1 MTGSTAKQIFDRA
14 QLPNDVLVRIWNLAD
29 TEFRGALSV
38 TEFIIAMHLLASYRT
53 GALRALPQNLPA
65 GLYEAA
71 ARRGAPPRQA
81 SGSRP
86 TSDMPSI
93 SPVPRQFSGGAPQR
107 TSSPL
112 ARAPYT
118 APQTAQQPSGMQSR
132 PPLEWAISPQEKLQF
147 DALFAKV
154 DVDNRG
160 YVTGDQAVGFFSN
173 SKLPEEDLAQIWD
186 LADINSEGQ
195 LNREEFAVAMY
206 LIRQQLNQRNLAKK
220 TPLPQSLPPSLV
232 PPSMRR
238 QISTPSS
245 PMAAAGDS
253 ASDRAKPK
261 SAAEDLFGLD
271 AFSTPPA
278 QVAHSTGGSTAF
290 TPNTPQAAGSPPQPQ
305 PAQQSSV
312 FKPFVPSSSFGQN
325 MMTPHGTGPSRTLQN
340 QGGQQSNSDDLL
352 GDNDPEVS
360 KRLTQETTD
369 LANLS
374 NQVGTL
380 TTQMQQ
386 VQSKRVSTQEDLSQV
401 NKQKRDFETR
411 LSQLRSAY
419 EQEARG
425 VRALEDQL
433 AASRSESKKIQQD
446 LAMVQHTHQNL
457 QTEHQQVASALEAD
471 QKEIAALK
479 ERIRQVNNE
488 ISQLKPQLEK
498 MRLDARQQKGLVVIN
513 KKQLSTLEADREKI
527 KGELAGASLEM
538 DNATRELEE
547 TQRTLE
553 ATQRG
558 QTMPS
563 GPAPVTSPTSTA
575 SQSMNPFHRR
585 ATGTSLDR
593 GLPHTATS
601 PQTVATPNLNAFDS
615 FFGAPIST
623 SSPFAPQEQS
633 PTPHQTLGADNS
645 DLPRE
650 APAFPE
656 PFTKAI
662 DSPAQTG
669 SQTSAIATPPSTSEE
684 LPPASA
690 LPPPPPQ
697 SRQITSSFLPL
708 KDNLPRSESPSSS
721 IGVAPPTSRYGD
733 FSGMDTPT
741 NERQFSENIPNA
753 QATEQLEPLD
763 ERATNMFTPAVHGD
777 SAENNTSSTQLP
789 DANKPSEIGTAAAN
803 AGYRDFGL
811 SSGPPDIPGAFPTE
825 STPFHTPS
833 TISEYRDTQQTQN
846 QPAVANKLG
855 GVDKVSSADSQPRV
869 LGSDRQD
876 FDSAFESFGNKGKE
890 PDRSGSGFHG
900 GNPDISAPR
909 GAGAEFPPIQEFG
922 ADNDSDSSSDRGF
935 EDHFTA
941 ASPQKHQ
948 RDISHASEAT
958 DDSLYGA
965 STESAKDVPSPER
978 LKAER
983 ALSNSSQLPTPNAQS
998 SPPTYEQTTSE
1009 NAVSN
1014 ELRDTKQFPA
1024 EYGGLLPPREPMESP
1039 PGSVVQSPNVGDTSA
1054 PLFGNPLPK
1063 ERTVSGDSTSSAR
1076 MPMPFGASA
1085 APYAYNTVPASSEP
1099 PHTQQTQ
1106 TQFSQVQAPPSQA
1119 EAPPSQI
1126 HPPPSQA
1133 QAPIIPPKNV
1143 FDDFDNEFG
1152 DLSEAQ
1158 AADDKIPD
1166 NFGPSHQSD
1175 FDEFN
1180 PTFDSPAPSKAIASS
1195 VNQDTNA
1202 FHDFES
1208 SISGTTQPTST
1219 SRQTAQAAPSNHDWD
1234 AMFAGLDGG
1243 SGQTNGNVVASPF
1256 QAPEGTT
1263 GSAFEDLGTREE
1275 VGAKPALGRT
1285 LTTDHDDPIL
1295 KRLTGMGYPR
1305 DASLAA
1311 LERFDY
1317 NLDKVCSL
1325 LDVG

>member
-1 MTGSTAKQIFDRA
+1 M
-14 QLPNDVLVRIWNLAD
+14 
-29 TEFRGALSV
+29 
-38 TEFIIAMHLLASYRT
+38 
-53 GALRALPQNLPA
+53 PQNLPA

-86 TSDMPSI
+86 TSDVPSI
-93 SPVPRQFSGGAPQR
+93 PPIPRQFSGGLPQR

-147 DALFAKV
+147 DTLFAKV

-173 SKLPEEDLAQIWD
+173 SKLPEEELAQIWD

-195 LNREEFAVAMY
+195 LNRDEFAVAMH

-238 QISTPSS
+238 QTSTSS
-245 PMAAAGDS
+245 LSMAAAVDS

-271 AFSTPPA
+271 AFSTPPT

-290 TPNTPQAAGSPPQPQ
+290 TPNSPQATGSPPQPH

-325 MMTPHGTGPSRTLQN
+325 MMTPHGTGPSRNLQS
-340 QGGQQSNSDDLL
+340 QGRQPSNSDDLL

-386 VQSKRVSTQEDLSQV
+386 VQSKRVSTQEDLSQM
-401 NKQKRDFETR
+401 NKQKRDFEAR

-419 EQEARG
+419 EQEARE

-446 LAMVQHTHQNL
+446 LAMTQHTHQNL

-471 QKEIAALK
+471 QKEMTALK

-488 ISQLKPQLEK
+488 ISQLKSQLEK
-498 MRLDARQQKGLVVIN
+498 LRLDARQQKGLVVIN

-527 KGELAGASLEM
+527 KGELAGVSLEM
-538 DNATRELEE
+538 ENATRELEE
-547 TQRTLE
+547 TQRNLE
-553 ATQRG
+553 ATQRA
-558 QTMPS
+558 QIVPS
-563 GPAPVTSPTSTA
+563 APAPVTSPTSSTT

-593 GLPHTATS
+593 GLPQTATL

-623 SSPFAPQEQS
+623 TSPFVPQEQS
-633 PTPHQTLGADNS
+633 PTLHQTLGADGS

-650 APAFPE
+650 ASAFSE
-656 PFTKAI
+656 PFAKPI
-662 DSPAQTG
+662 DSLVQTG
-669 SQTSAIATPPSTSEE
+669 SQTSAIATQPSTSEE
-684 LPPASA
+684 LPAAST

-733 FSGMDTPT
+733 SPGMDTLT
-741 NERQFSENIPNA
+741 NERQFSRNIPHA
-753 QATEQLEPLD
+753 QTAEQSEPLD
-763 ERATNMFTPAVHGD
+763 EMATNMFAPTVHGH
-777 SAENNTSSTQLP
+777 SAENDNSSTRLP
-789 DANKPSEIGTAAAN
+789 DTKMPSEIGTAAAN
-803 AGYRDFGL
+803 AGFRDFGQ
-811 SSGPPDIPGAFPTE
+811 SSGPPDIPGAFPSE
-825 STPFHTPS
+825 STPFHTPL
-833 TISEYRDTQQTQN
+833 TTSEHKDTQQTQN
-846 QPAVANKLG
+846 QFSVANKLG
-855 GVDKVSSADSQPRV
+855 NVDKVSSADTQPRDP
-869 LGSDRQD
+869 GSARQD

-890 PDRSGSGFHG
+890 PDRSGSVFHAG
-900 GNPDISAPR
+900 GSDVSAPR
-909 GAGAEFPPIQEFG
+909 GAGAEFPPIQELG
-922 ADNDSDSSSDRGF
+922 ADDDSDSSSDRGF

-941 ASPQKHQ
+941 ASPPKHQ
-948 RDISHASEAT
+948 RDISRVSGVT
-958 DDSLYGA
+958 DDSLYDA
-965 STESAKDVPSPER
+965 STGSVKDVPTAEPPSTER
-978 LKAER
+978 PV
-983 ALSNSSQLPTPNAQS
+983 SNSSQLPTPNAQS
-998 SPPTYEQTTSE
+998 SPPTYEQTTSA
-1009 NAVSN
+1009 NAASK
-1014 ELRDTKQFPA
+1014 ELRDTNHFPA
-1024 EYGGLLPPREPMESP
+1024 EYGGLLAPREPLNLPPGNVVESP
-1039 PGSVVQSPNVGDTSA
+1039 SVGDTGASL
-1054 PLFGNPLPK
+1054 PGNPVPK
-1063 ERTVSGDSTSSAR
+1063 ERTVSGDSTSSTR
-1076 MPMPFGASA
+1076 MPMPLGASA
-1085 APYAYNTVPASSEP
+1085 APYAYSAVPASSEP
-1099 PHTQQTQ
+1099 PILQQTQ
-1106 TQFSQVQAPPSQA
+1106 TQFSQAQAPPSHAQA
-1119 EAPPSQI
+1119 SPFQAQA
-1126 HPPPSQA
+1126 PPSQA
-1133 QAPIIPPKNV
+1133 QAPIIPPKNT

-1158 AADDKIPD
+1158 AADDKVPD
-1166 NFGPSHQSD
+1166 NFGPSHPSD
-1175 FDEFN
+1175 FDDFN
-1180 PTFDSPAPSKAIASS
+1180 PTFDSPAPSKATARST
-1195 VNQDTNA
+1195 NQDTSA

-1208 SISGTTQPTST
+1208 TISGTTQPPSS
-1219 SRQTAQAAPSNHDWD
+1219 SRQPTQAAPSNHDWD
-1234 AMFAGLDGG
+1234 AIFAGLDGG
-1243 SGQTNGNVVASPF
+1243 PGQTNGNVVPSPF

-1263 GSAFEDLGTREE
+1263 GAGFEDKGGKEE
-1275 VGAKPALGRT
+1275 VSAKPALGRT

-1317 NLDKVCSL
+1317 NLDKVCRL
-1325 LDVG
+1325 LDRG

>member
-1 MTGSTAKQIFDRA
+1 
-14 QLPNDVLVRIWNLAD
+14 
-29 TEFRGALSV
+29 
-38 TEFIIAMHLLASYRT
+38 
-53 GALRALPQNLPA
+53 
-65 GLYEAA
+65 
-71 ARRGAPPRQA
+71 
-81 SGSRP
+81 
-86 TSDMPSI
+86 
-93 SPVPRQFSGGAPQR
+93 
-107 TSSPL
+107 
-112 ARAPYT
+112 
-118 APQTAQQPSGMQSR
+118 MQSR
-132 PPLEWAISPQEKLQF
+132 PPPEWAISPQEKLQF
-147 DALFAKV
+147 DILFAKV

-195 LNREEFAVAMY
+195 LNRDEFAVAMY
-206 LIRQQLNQRNLAKK
+206 LIRQQLNQKNLANK

-238 QISTPSS
+238 QISTPSLS
-245 PMAAAGDS
+245 MAAAVDS

-278 QVAHSTGGSTAF
+278 QIAHSTGGSTAF
-290 TPNTPQAAGSPPQPQ
+290 TPNSPQATGSPPQPQ

-325 MMTPHGTGPSRTLQN
+325 MMTPHGTGPSRTLQKS
-340 QGGQQSNSDDLL
+340 GGQQSNSDDLL

-401 NKQKRDFETR
+401 NNQKRDFEAR

-419 EQEARG
+419 EQEARE
-425 VRALEDQL
+425 VRTLEDQH

-527 KGELAGASLEM
+527 KGELASASLEM
-538 DNATRELEE
+538 ENATRELEE
-547 TQRTLE
+547 TQRNLE
-553 ATQRG
+553 ATQRA

-563 GPAPVTSPTSTA
+563 APAPVTSPTSSTT
-575 SQSMNPFHRR
+575 SQSMNPFYRR

-593 GLPHTATS
+593 GLPQTATS

-623 SSPFAPQEQS
+623 PSPFAPQGQS
-633 PTPHQTLGADNS
+633 PTPHRTLGADS
-645 DLPRE
+645 SYLPRE
-650 APAFPE
+650 VSAFSE
-656 PFTKAI
+656 PFAKPI

-708 KDNLPRSESPSSS
+708 KDTLPRSESPSSS
-721 IGVAPPTSRYGD
+721 TGVAPPTSRYGD
-733 FSGMDTPT
+733 FSGTDTPT

-753 QATEQLEPLD
+753 QTTEQSEPLN
-763 ERATNMFTPAVHGD
+763 ERATNMFAPTVHGD
-777 SAENNTSSTQLP
+777 PADNSSLTQLP
-789 DANKPSEIGTAAAN
+789 DTKKPSEIGTAAAN
-803 AGYRDFGL
+803 AGFGDFGQP
-811 SSGPPDIPGAFPTE
+811 SGPPDIPGAFPSE
-825 STPFHTPS
+825 STPFHTPLN
-833 TISEYRDTQQTQN
+833 TSEHKDAQLTQN
-846 QPAVANKLG
+846 QSSVANNLG
-855 GVDKVSSADSQPRV
+855 SVGKVPSADAQPRD
-869 LGSDRQD
+869 LGSARQD

-890 PDRSGSGFHG
+890 PDRSSSGFHG
-900 GNPDISAPR
+900 GGSDMSAPR

-922 ADNDSDSSSDRGF
+922 ADDDSDSNSDRGF

-941 ASPQKHQ
+941 TSPQKHQ
-948 RDISHASEAT
+948 RDISSASGAT

-965 STESAKDVPSPER
+965 STGSVKDVPSAEPPNTER
-978 LKAER
+978 PV
-983 ALSNSSQLPTPNAQS
+983 SNSSQLPTPNAQS
-998 SPPTYEQTTSE
+998 SPPTYEQTTSA
-1009 NAVSN
+1009 NAVSK
-1014 ELRDTKQFPA
+1014 ELRDTNHFPA
-1024 EYGGLLPPREPMESP
+1024 EYGGLLPAREPLDSP
-1039 PGSVVQSPNVGDTSA
+1039 PGNEVQLPSVGDTSA
-1054 PLFGNPLPK
+1054 PLFGNPIPK
-1063 ERTVSGDSTSSAR
+1063 ERTVSGGSTSSAR
-1076 MPMPFGASA
+1076 MPMPMGASA
-1085 APYAYNTVPASSEP
+1085 APYAFNAVPASSEP
-1099 PHTQQTQ
+1099 PPLQQTQ
-1106 TQFSQVQAPPSQA
+1106 NQFSPAQAPPFQAHVPPSQA
-1119 EAPPSQI
+1119 QV
-1126 HPPPSQA
+1126 PPSQA
-1133 QAPIIPPKNV
+1133 QAPIIPPKNA

-1158 AADDKIPD
+1158 AADDKVPD
-1166 NFGPSHQSD
+1166 NFGPSHPSD

-1180 PTFDSPAPSKAIASS
+1180 PTFDSPAPSKATASS
-1195 VNQDTNA
+1195 VNQENSA

-1208 SISGTTQPTST
+1208 SISGTTQPTSS
-1219 SRQTAQAAPSNHDWD
+1219 SRQPTPAAPSNDDWD
-1234 AMFAGLDGG
+1234 AIFAGLDGG
-1243 SGQTNGNVVASPF
+1243 SAQTNGNVVASPF

-1263 GSAFEDLGTREE
+1263 GVGFQGMGVGQE
-1275 VGAKPALGRT
+1275 VSAKPVLGRT

-1317 NLDKVCSL
+1317 NLDKVCRFL
-1325 LDVG
+1325 GTV